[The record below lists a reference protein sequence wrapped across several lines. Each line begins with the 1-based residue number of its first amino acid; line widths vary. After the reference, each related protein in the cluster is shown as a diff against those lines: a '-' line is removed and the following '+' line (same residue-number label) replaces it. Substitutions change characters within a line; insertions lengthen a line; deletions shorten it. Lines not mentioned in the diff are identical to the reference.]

1 MYAIH
6 FPPVQW
12 KKNFGHLNREMIGTH
27 QFHSKACSLLPS
39 INSTYK
45 EEKLPNWPNI
55 PADQQLYMQKDP
67 PLNLLP
73 TQGRYSPIKRKQE

>member
-1 MYAIH
+1 M
-6 FPPVQW
+6 
-12 KKNFGHLNREMIGTH
+12 KKIFGHLNRETIGTH

-67 PLNLLP
+67 P
-73 TQGRYSPIKRKQE
+73 TKFVTYTGKIFTY